1 MPSPV
6 MDRAMELARV
16 DLSPR
21 HRGPRAVAVVAA
33 AVASLV
39 LCLLADW
46 LLARAGVAVFPATKG
61 YVHFRFSDYSKLT
74 IIGVI
79 IACAAWPVVARVTS
93 DPRWVFFRLAI
104 LVTIVLLL
112 PDLYIWVKGQPAH
125 AVLFLVLMHLAIA
138 VITYNLL
145 VRVAPVREPASHG
158 RVRHDGR
165 DYGARHRCAWNVR
178 PAQARGVRTC
188 AWCG

>member
-16 DLSPR
+16 DLSPP
-21 HRGPRAVAVVAA
+21 HRGPRPVAVVIAT
-33 AVASLV
+33 VASLV

-46 LLARAGVAVFPATKG
+46 LLAKAAVAVFPATKG
-61 YVHFRFSDYSKLT
+61 YVHFLFSDYAKLT
-74 IIGVI
+74 TIGVI
-79 IACAAWPVVARVTS
+79 IACIGWPIVARMTS

-112 PDLYIWVKGQPAH
+112 PDLYIWMKGQPAD

-145 VRVAPVREPASHG
+145 VRVAPIREPVSHD
-158 RVRHDGR
+158 RMDR
-165 DYGARHRCAWNVR
+165 DHY
-178 PAQARGVRTC
+178 Q
-188 AWCG
+188 